1 MLPTVKNETEYMITG
16 TNWTLKIVALL
27 LSSILIFFVSSCE
40 YQTLDD
46 IFEREADNCHDGNIS
61 FMDDILPILQMSCNE
76 NICHGGNFP
85 QARVFLTSYEGVAA
99 VAEDGRLVGSLL
111 HESGLVPMPL
121 NEDMLDDCTLD
132 KIITWVESGFPDN

>member
-1 MLPTVKNETEYMITG
+1 MIAGTKWVPKTVAI
-16 TNWTLKIVALL
+16 LL
-27 LSSILIFFVSSCE
+27 VSIFILFISSCE

-46 IFEREADNCHDGNIS
+46 IFEIEDDSCHDGNVS
-61 FMDDILPILQMSCNE
+61 FMDDILPIFEMRCN
-76 NICHGGNFP
+76 NTICHGGNFP

-99 VAEDGRLVGSLL
+99 VAEDGRLVGSLV
-111 HESGLVPMPL
+111 HEPDLVPMPL